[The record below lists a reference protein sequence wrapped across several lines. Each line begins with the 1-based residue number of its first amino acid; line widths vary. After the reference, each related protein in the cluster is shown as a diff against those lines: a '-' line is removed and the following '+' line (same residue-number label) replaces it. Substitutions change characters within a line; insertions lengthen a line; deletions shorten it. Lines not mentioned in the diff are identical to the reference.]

1 MHITRSASGT
11 KGSGVGIR
19 GSETRGKCSG
29 RRVGAKRVVQQ
40 QEQQL
45 PDFRI
50 TGSVPP
56 KVLPGAH
63 RFAPR
68 IRSPRS
74 RKLPCFRDDTT
85 TISITTISITTITTT
100 ICIILAPTLPR
111 QSNLRVGKLA
121 LLPCLV
127 GSR

>member
-29 RRVGAKRVVQQ
+29 RRVGAKRVEQQ

-45 PDFRI
+45 PDFGI

-56 KVLPGAH
+56 KVLPEAH

-74 RKLPCFRDDTT
+74 RKLPCFRDDT
-85 TISITTISITTITTT
+85 TTISITTITTT

>member
-1 MHITRSASGT
+1 MVLRPE
-11 KGSGVGIR
+11 GSVAGEEWGV
-19 GSETRGKCSG
+19 
-29 RRVGAKRVVQQ
+29 KRV
-40 QEQQL
+40 EQQL

-56 KVLPGAH
+56 KVLPEAH

-85 TISITTISITTITTT
+85 AIITT
-100 ICIILAPTLPR
+100 CILAPTVPR

-121 LLPCLV
+121 LLPSLV
-127 GSR
+127 GS

>member
-1 MHITRSASGT
+1 MGH
-11 KGSGVGIR
+11 
-19 GSETRGKCSG
+19 
-29 RRVGAKRVVQQ
+29 RVE
-40 QEQQL
+40 QEQEL

-56 KVLPGAH
+56 KVLPEAH

-74 RKLPCFRDDTT
+74 RKLPRFRDDTT
-85 TISITTISITTITTT
+85 IITSI
-100 ICIILAPTLPR
+100 LVAPPTVPR

-127 GSR
+127 GS

>member
-29 RRVGAKRVVQQ
+29 RRVGAKRVEQQ

-85 TISITTISITTITTT
+85 TI
-100 ICIILAPTLPR
+100 CIILAPTLPR